1 MGWYRKIIG
10 LVRINSTTSKGQ
22 AEITLLKFLINDI
35 QRQIKAIESRRRSL
49 SKQKDKLQGKFHKM
63 NEDDKRKVAVYEDEK
78 KDLDEC
84 LTIFRKKLEL
94 TTARFDKIISLASGT
109 PEPAVKNDGK

>member
-1 MGWYRKIIG
+1 MGWYQKIIG
-10 LVRINSTTSKGQ
+10 LVRINPASSKGQ
-22 AEITLLKFLINDI
+22 AEITLLKFLMNDI
-35 QRQIKAIESRRRSL
+35 QRQIKALENQRKYL
-49 SKQKDKLQGKFHKM
+49 AKQKGKLQGKFHKM

-94 TTARFDKIISLASGT
+94 TKARFNEIMLLASGT
-109 PEPAVKNDGK
+109 PEPAVKKGGK